1 MDMIRSLLFIPGN
14 RPKML
19 EKGLSMPADALVP
32 DLEDSVPPDE
42 KPNARAVVAECL
54 PKLADRRVFV
64 RVNGMQTGWTWD
76 DLKAVVS
83 SHIEGISIGKMDS
96 VQMAIELSALLTEL
110 ERERGLAEGH
120 VRIIPWIE
128 TGKGVSNVR
137 EIALS
142 TPRMLGLAFGAEDYT
157 ADMGVTR
164 TKGSE
169 EIATARAMTAI
180 AARAADIIA
189 FDTPDPDFNDIEGM
203 VEDARRAKTVGCK
216 GKFVIHPNQVGPV
229 NDVFRP
235 SDAEVDY
242 AHRVVAAFDDAT
254 KNGSAAVALDGK
266 MVDTPVWKRALKLI
280 EVAEAVERQE
290 AQLR

>member
-1 MDMIRSLLFIPGN
+1 
-14 RPKML
+14 
-19 EKGLSMPADALVP
+19 
-32 DLEDSVPPDE
+32 
-42 KPNARAVVAECL
+42 
-54 PKLADRRVFV
+54 
-64 RVNGMQTGWTWD
+64 
-76 DLKAVVS
+76 
-83 SHIEGISIGKMDS
+83 
-96 VQMAIELSALLTEL
+96 
-110 ERERGLAEGH
+110 
-120 VRIIPWIE
+120 
-128 TGKGVSNVR
+128 
-137 EIALS
+137 
-142 TPRMLGLAFGAEDYT
+142 
-157 ADMGVTR
+157 
-164 TKGSE
+164 
-169 EIATARAMTAI
+169 
-180 AARAADIIA
+180 
-189 FDTPDPDFNDIEGM
+189 M